1 MGSAILSG
9 LLDAT
14 RRTTDSNGSPSAKI
28 SRFIVSTK
36 SAASAHR
43 LGEEFQADKDR
54 VDIRHS
60 DNLLAMQEADIVLLA
75 CKPYLAEEVL
85 GELGVREALA
95 GKLVISIMAGKSP
108 EDIEK
113 YIYRDTP
120 ADDAESKAII
130 VRAMPNVAARLRQ
143 SMTIIEIN
151 NNLSHD
157 IADTLTWI
165 FEQIGKVKFLAAD
178 LFDIGTMLVGSSI
191 AVLTVPL
198 DGILDGCVAEG
209 LRRADALEMAAQNL
223 IGMAGTNEDEVRKT
237 VQDMKSLGFKGVILG
252 YARESIAKADEN
264 NNSSFHAEKSQ
275 LAIQDQAVEE
285 WRQGNLRTLKMIGA
299 GDFLGIKFTGAG
311 PKAVAAL
318 SQGDLVPP
326 PSIAQ
331 AIDEICEATASQ
343 NSRLWIDAEQQV
355 FQPAI
360 DAWTIDLMRRF
371 NRNGQIVVYNTIQ
384 AYLKSTSE
392 NVHRH
397 LCLAQ
402 KQGWTLG
409 IKLVRGAYIA
419 HDIRSR
425 IHDTKA
431 DTDNSY
437 DHIVESLLSRKFPL
451 KVAADNAAA
460 FPDVRLFVASHNAES
475 VRKASALYRQRINNG
490 QPAIPLEIGQLQ
502 GMADEVSCELLAGNS
517 TGQSEM
523 PTPGVFKCL
532 AWGTT
537 EECLHF
543 LLRRAIENK
552 SALERTKDTA
562 VAMRREAWR
571 RLWW

>member
-1 MGSAILSG
+1 MGNDLILSEEQVISRYTASPTSRVLSPKLRPQSVPAISICLLILLLIHTSSIYLILPGHSLGSSLLKNSTQWYLTVHLRSLVAVAIEGAPSLSVRGTNHLKGNMGSAILSG

-28 SRFIVSTK
+28 SRVIVSTK

-223 IGMAGTNEDEVRKT
+223 IGMAGLLRE
-237 VQDMKSLGFKGVILG
+237 GVHPAIL
-252 YARESIAKADEN
+252 RESISAPRGCT
-264 NNSSFHAEKSQ
+264 
-275 LAIQDQAVEE
+275 IQGLLAVEKE
-285 WRQGNLRTLKMIGA
+285 GMRGA
-299 GDFLGIKFTGAG
+299 C
-311 PKAVAAL
+311 
-318 SQGDLVPP
+318 
-326 PSIAQ
+326 AQ
-331 AIDEICEATASQ
+331 AMI
-343 NSRLWIDAEQQV
+343 
-355 FQPAI
+355 
-360 DAWTIDLMRRF
+360 
-371 NRNGQIVVYNTIQ
+371 NG
-384 AYLKSTSE
+384 A
-392 NVHRH
+392 RH
-397 LCLAQ
+397 L
-402 KQGWTLG
+402 KE
-409 IKLVRGAYIA
+409 
-419 HDIRSR
+419 
-425 IHDTKA
+425 IH
-431 DTDNSY
+431 
-437 DHIVESLLSRKFPL
+437 
-451 KVAADNAAA
+451 
-460 FPDVRLFVASHNAES
+460 
-475 VRKASALYRQRINNG
+475 
-490 QPAIPLEIGQLQ
+490 
-502 GMADEVSCELLAGNS
+502 
-517 TGQSEM
+517 
-523 PTPGVFKCL
+523 
-532 AWGTT
+532 
-537 EECLHF
+537 
-543 LLRRAIENK
+543 
-552 SALERTKDTA
+552 
-562 VAMRREAWR
+562 
-571 RLWW
+571 

>member
-165 FEQIGKVKFLAAD
+165 FELIGKVKFLAAD

-264 NNSSFHAEKSQ
+264 DNSSFHAEKSQ

-384 AYLKSTSE
+384 AYLKSSSE

-490 QPAIPLEIGQLQ
+490 QPTIPLEIGQLQ

>member
-191 AVLTVPL
+191 AVLTVPF

-264 NNSSFHAEKSQ
+264 DNSSFHAEKSQ

-384 AYLKSTSE
+384 AYLKSSSE

-490 QPAIPLEIGQLQ
+490 QPTIPLEIGQLQ

>member
-264 NNSSFHAEKSQ
+264 DNSSFHAEKSQ

>member
-264 NNSSFHAEKSQ
+264 DNSSFHVEKSQ

-384 AYLKSTSE
+384 AYLKSSSE

-475 VRKASALYRQRINNG
+475 VRKASALYRQRVNNG
-490 QPAIPLEIGQLQ
+490 QPTIPLEIGQLQ

>member
-198 DGILDGCVAEG
+198 DGILDGRVAEG

-264 NNSSFHAEKSQ
+264 DNSSFHAEKSQ

-384 AYLKSTSE
+384 AYLKSSSE

-409 IKLVRGAYIA
+409 IKLPFITEV
-419 HDIRSR
+419 
-425 IHDTKA
+425 
-431 DTDNSY
+431 
-437 DHIVESLLSRKFPL
+437 P
-451 KVAADNAAA
+451 
-460 FPDVRLFVASHNAES
+460 AES
-475 VRKASALYRQRINNG
+475 SG
-490 QPAIPLEIGQLQ
+490 
-502 GMADEVSCELLAGNS
+502 
-517 TGQSEM
+517 
-523 PTPGVFKCL
+523 
-532 AWGTT
+532 
-537 EECLHF
+537 
-543 LLRRAIENK
+543 
-552 SALERTKDTA
+552 
-562 VAMRREAWR
+562 
-571 RLWW
+571 

>member
-1 MGSAILSG
+1 
-9 LLDAT
+9 
-14 RRTTDSNGSPSAKI
+14 
-28 SRFIVSTK
+28 
-36 SAASAHR
+36 
-43 LGEEFQADKDR
+43 
-54 VDIRHS
+54 
-60 DNLLAMQEADIVLLA
+60 MQEANIVLLA

-85 GELGVREALA
+85 SEAGVREALA
-95 GKLVISIMAGKSP
+95 GKLVISIMAGKTP
-108 EDIEK
+108 QDIEK
-113 YIYRDTP
+113 YIYRDSP
-120 ADDAESKAII
+120 ADEAASKAII

-143 SMTIIEIN
+143 SMTIIAIN
-151 NNLSHD
+151 NSLSYD
-157 IADTLTWI
+157 MADTLTWI
-165 FEQIGKVKFLAAD
+165 FEQIGKVKFLATD

-198 DGILDGCVAEG
+198 DGILDGCVVEG
-209 LRRADALEMAAQNL
+209 IRRADALEMAAQNL
-223 IGMAGTNEDEVRKT
+223 IGMAGTNEAEVRKT

-264 NNSSFHAEKSQ
+264 DNNSFQVEKGQ
-275 LAIQDQAVEE
+275 EAIQDQAVEE
-285 WRQGNLRTLKMIGA
+285 WREGNLRTLKMIGA

-311 PKAVAAL
+311 PKAVEAL
-318 SQGDLVPP
+318 SRGDLVPP

-331 AIDEICEATASQ
+331 AIEDSCEATAAQ

-355 FQPAI
+355 FQPTI
-360 DAWTIDLMRRF
+360 DAWAIDLMRRF
-371 NRNGQIVVYNTIQ
+371 NRNGRIVVYNTIQ
-384 AYLKSTSE
+384 AYLKSSTE

-402 KQGWTLG
+402 EEGWTLG

-431 DTDNSY
+431 ATDNSY
-437 DHIVESLLSRKFPL
+437 DYIVESLLSRKSPL
-451 KVAADNAAA
+451 KTAPDDGSE
-460 FPDVRLFVASHNAES
+460 FPDARLFVASHNAES
-475 VRKASALYRQRINNG
+475 VRKASTLYRQRIHNG
-490 QPAIPLEIGQLQ
+490 QPTISLEIGQLQ
-502 GMADEVSCELLAGNS
+502 GMADEVSCELLAGNN
-517 TGQSEM
+517 TGQT

-552 SALERTKDTA
+552 SAMERTKDTA
-562 VAMRREAWR
+562 VAMRREARR
-571 RLWW
+571 RLGW

>member
-264 NNSSFHAEKSQ
+264 DNSSFHAEKSQ

-384 AYLKSTSE
+384 AYLKSSSE

-490 QPAIPLEIGQLQ
+490 QPTIPLEIGQLQ

>member
-1 MGSAILSG
+1 MSSPLLNPCLSMMKYVV
-9 LLDAT
+9 
-14 RRTTDSNGSPSAKI
+14 DS
-28 SRFIVSTK
+28 
-36 SAASAHR
+36 
-43 LGEEFQADKDR
+43 
-54 VDIRHS
+54 
-60 DNLLAMQEADIVLLA
+60 
-75 CKPYLAEEVL
+75 
-85 GELGVREALA
+85 
-95 GKLVISIMAGKSP
+95 KSP
-108 EDIEK
+108 LLNPSKNPLIDYLLRK
-113 YIYRDTP
+113 TIY
-120 ADDAESKAII
+120 
-130 VRAMPNVAARLRQ
+130 N
-143 SMTIIEIN
+143 
-151 NNLSHD
+151 H
-157 IADTLTWI
+157 
-165 FEQIGKVKFLAAD
+165 F
-178 LFDIGTMLVGSSI
+178 
-191 AVLTVPL
+191 
-198 DGILDGCVAEG
+198 C
-209 LRRADALEMAAQNL
+209 
-223 IGMAGTNEDEVRKT
+223 AGTNEAEVRKT

-264 NNSSFHAEKSQ
+264 DNSSFHVEESQ

-311 PKAVAAL
+311 PKAVEAL
-318 SQGDLVPP
+318 SRGDLVPP

-331 AIDEICEATASQ
+331 AIEEICEATASQ

-355 FQPAI
+355 FQPTI

-371 NRNGQIVVYNTIQ
+371 NRNGRIVVYNTIQ
-384 AYLKSTSE
+384 AYLKSSTE

-402 KQGWTLG
+402 REGWTLG

-425 IHDTKA
+425 IHDIKA

-437 DHIVESLLSRKFPL
+437 DYIVERLLSRESPL
-451 KVAADNAAA
+451 KTASDDASE

-475 VRKASALYRQRINNG
+475 VRKASTLYRQRIHNG
-490 QPAIPLEIGQLQ
+490 QPTIPLEIGQLQ

-517 TGQSEM
+517 TGQSEA

-552 SALERTKDTA
+552 SAMERTRDTA
-562 VAMRREAWR
+562 VAMRREAR
-571 RLWW
+571 RRVGW

>member
-198 DGILDGCVAEG
+198 DGILDGRVAEG

-264 NNSSFHAEKSQ
+264 DNSSFHAEKSQ

-384 AYLKSTSE
+384 AYLKSSSE

-490 QPAIPLEIGQLQ
+490 QPTIPLEIGQLQ

>member
-1 MGSAILSG
+1 MGSSILSG

-14 RRTTDSNGSPSAKI
+14 RSTTDSNGSTSAKI

-43 LGEEFQADKDR
+43 LCDEFKADESR
-54 VDIRHS
+54 VDMRHS
-60 DNLLAMQEADIVLLA
+60 ANLLAMQEANIVLLA

-85 GELGVREALA
+85 GEPGVREALA
-95 GKLVISIMAGKSP
+95 GKLVISIMAGKTP
-108 EDIEK
+108 EHIEK
-113 YIYRDTP
+113 YIYRDSP
-120 ADDAESKAII
+120 SGEAESKAII

-151 NNLSHD
+151 NSLSYD
-157 IADTLTWI
+157 MADTLAWI
-165 FEQIGKVKFLAAD
+165 FEQIGKVKFLATD

-209 LRRADALEMAAQNL
+209 IRRADALEMAAQNL
-223 IGMAGTNEDEVRKT
+223 IGMAGTNEAEVRKT

-264 NNSSFHAEKSQ
+264 DNSSFHVEESQ

-311 PKAVAAL
+311 PKAVEAL
-318 SQGDLVPP
+318 SRGDLVPP

-331 AIDEICEATASQ
+331 AIEEICEATASQ

-355 FQPAI
+355 FQPTI

-371 NRNGQIVVYNTIQ
+371 NRNGRIVVYNTIQ
-384 AYLKSTSE
+384 AYLKSSTE

-402 KQGWTLG
+402 REGWTLG

-437 DHIVESLLSRKFPL
+437 DYIVESLLSREFPL
-451 KVAADNAAA
+451 KTASDDASE
-460 FPDVRLFVASHNAES
+460 FPDVRLFVASHNADS
-475 VRKASALYRQRINNG
+475 VRKASTLYRQRIHNG
-490 QPAIPLEIGQLQ
+490 QPTIPLEIGQLQ

-517 TGQSEM
+517 TGQSET

-552 SALERTKDTA
+552 SAMERTRDTA
-562 VAMRREAWR
+562 VAMRREAR
-571 RLWW
+571 RRVGW

>member
-1 MGSAILSG
+1 MESSND
-9 LLDAT
+9 LLTIDICSN
-14 RRTTDSNGSPSAKI
+14 SNGQPAN
-28 SRFIVSTK
+28 R
-36 SAASAHR
+36 
-43 LGEEFQADKDR
+43 
-54 VDIRHS
+54 IR
-60 DNLLAMQEADIVLLA
+60 
-75 CKPYLAEEVL
+75 
-85 GELGVREALA
+85 
-95 GKLVISIMAGKSP
+95 
-108 EDIEK
+108 
-113 YIYRDTP
+113 
-120 ADDAESKAII
+120 
-130 VRAMPNVAARLRQ
+130 
-143 SMTIIEIN
+143 
-151 NNLSHD
+151 
-157 IADTLTWI
+157 
-165 FEQIGKVKFLAAD
+165 
-178 LFDIGTMLVGSSI
+178 
-191 AVLTVPL
+191 
-198 DGILDGCVAEG
+198 
-209 LRRADALEMAAQNL
+209 
-223 IGMAGTNEDEVRKT
+223 
-237 VQDMKSLGFKGVILG
+237 
-252 YARESIAKADEN
+252 
-264 NNSSFHAEKSQ
+264 
-275 LAIQDQAVEE
+275 
-285 WRQGNLRTLKMIGA
+285 
-299 GDFLGIKFTGAG
+299 FTGAG

-371 NRNGQIVVYNTIQ
+371 NRSGQIVVYNTIQ
-384 AYLKSTSE
+384 AYLKSSSE

-460 FPDVRLFVASHNAES
+460 FPDVRLFVASHNTES

-490 QPAIPLEIGQLQ
+490 QPTIPLEIGQLQ